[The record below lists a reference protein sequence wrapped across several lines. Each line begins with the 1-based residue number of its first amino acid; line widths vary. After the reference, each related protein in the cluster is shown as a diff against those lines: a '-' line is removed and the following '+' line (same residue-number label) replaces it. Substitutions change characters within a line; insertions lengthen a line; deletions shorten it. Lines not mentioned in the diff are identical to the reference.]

1 MEELLDDDLF
11 MHEESREERVKS
23 VSSKLKPI
31 EPKEMLGRVTKLGDW
46 KWSQNDRLLKL
57 D

>member
-1 MEELLDDDLF
+1 
-11 MHEESREERVKS
+11 